1 MKIVNIEEENLNLL
15 NDLSNFNEIFRKVL
29 TYDNIRSQK
38 SGFHLLS
45 HPAFLGLTEC
55 NIRNIFLEKKWRK
68 WETGEPGSLRD
79 QFQTSLSFL
88 KKFYEVKA
96 DGQHLSFNTFWQS
109 STWTIQRYVQL
120 FFRKGYGITFS
131 TTSCK

>member
-15 NDLSNFNEIFRKVL
+15 NDLSNFNEIFKKVL
-29 TYDNIRSQK
+29 SYDNIRSQK

-55 NIRNIFLEKKWRK
+55 NIQNIFLEKKWRK

-79 QFQTSLSFL
+79 
-88 KKFYEVKA
+88 
-96 DGQHLSFNTFWQS
+96 
-109 STWTIQRYVQL
+109 
-120 FFRKGYGITFS
+120 
-131 TTSCK
+131 